1 MNEATLVLVI
11 CATHSTVVFI
21 SFIYY
26 FWDVLCAFRFL
37 SLAHLVRIG
46 KDDRYRI
53 RLPDWVSIRG
63 SQVPGRSH
71 NLKAV
76 KTNAFI
82 GTARI
87 STKLL
92 CIGQPDVFAT
102 VGEKT
107 LVSKDLLCRIA
118 LGDQATTHGV
128 GDVQRTVE
136 KWISQPHIGNCSQLG
151 HYPDRTSKPP
161 TLRSHL

>member
-92 CIGQPDVFAT
+92 CICRSDVFVT
-102 VGEKT
+102 VGEKKNT
-107 LVSKDLLCRIA
+107 CL
-118 LGDQATTHGV
+118 
-128 GDVQRTVE
+128 
-136 KWISQPHIGNCSQLG
+136 
-151 HYPDRTSKPP
+151 
-161 TLRSHL
+161 